1 LKFFFD
7 NNLSPYIARALHVLN
22 QPIGHSVVA
31 LRDKFPQ
38 NVSDIEWIEGLAK
51 EGDWVAFTADY
62 DIVRQGAIKVAWK
75 KAGLVGFV
83 LRPAW
88 KDFPPIAQAS
98 KLLARWPQILEQAK
112 LAAPGSTYELGIKAG
127 KIHTL

>member
-1 LKFFFD
+1 MKFFFD

-22 QPIGHSVVA
+22 VPMGHSVVA
-31 LRDKFPQ
+31 LRDRFAQ
-38 NVSDIEWIEGLAK
+38 NASDIEWIEALSQ
-51 EGDWVAFTADY
+51 EGDWVVLTADY
-62 DIVRQGAIKVAWK
+62 DIARQGAIKVAWK

-88 KDFPPIAQAS
+88 KDFTPIIQAS
-98 KLLARWPQILEQAK
+98 KLLARWPQILEQAA

-127 KIHTL
+127 KIQTL

>member
-1 LKFFFD
+1 MKFFFD

-22 QPIGHSVVA
+22 EPEGHSVVA

-38 NVSDIEWIEGLAK
+38 NASDVEWIEGLGK
-51 EGDWVAFTADY
+51 EGDWVVLTGDH
-62 DIVRQGAIKVAWK
+62 DIVRQGVIKVAWK

-88 KDFPPIAQAS
+88 MSFPPIIQAS
-98 KLLARWPQILEQAK
+98 KLLARWPQILEQAT

>member
-1 LKFFFD
+1 
-7 NNLSPYIARALHVLN
+7 
-22 QPIGHSVVA
+22 
-31 LRDKFPQ
+31 
-38 NVSDIEWIEGLAK
+38 
-51 EGDWVAFTADY
+51 
-62 DIVRQGAIKVAWK
+62 
-75 KAGLVGFV
+75 VGFV

-88 KDFPPIAQAS
+88 KDFPPIAQES